1 MSRDAMKAYG
11 ILVGARWFCGVT
23 KKGAYQTAWTLAGA
37 KLFQPCELAQ
47 AEELATALR
56 ERKPNVLSV
65 RVVTVSF
72 EK

>member
-47 AEELATALR
+47 GEGLGSGLGGRRA
-56 ERKPNVLSV
+56 NVLSV
-65 RVVTVSF
+65 GVVTVSF